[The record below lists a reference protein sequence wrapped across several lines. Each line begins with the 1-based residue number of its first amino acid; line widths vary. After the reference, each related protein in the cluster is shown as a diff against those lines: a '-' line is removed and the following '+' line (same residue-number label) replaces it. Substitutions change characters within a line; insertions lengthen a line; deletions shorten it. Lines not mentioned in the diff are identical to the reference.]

1 MLIKLKKIGNSQGI
15 TIHKAVLELL
25 NITMDTQLQLE
36 TDGTNLIL
44 KPIRTDSVLETKS
57 DISNEYKATK
67 TLTDGGQITVNVV
80 LPK

>member
-15 TIHKAVLELL
+15 TIHKAILELL
-25 NITMDTQLQLE
+25 NISMDTQLQLE

-44 KPIRTDSVLETKS
+44 KPVRVDTVLQNKSVV
-57 DISNEYKATK
+57 SNDHGAWK